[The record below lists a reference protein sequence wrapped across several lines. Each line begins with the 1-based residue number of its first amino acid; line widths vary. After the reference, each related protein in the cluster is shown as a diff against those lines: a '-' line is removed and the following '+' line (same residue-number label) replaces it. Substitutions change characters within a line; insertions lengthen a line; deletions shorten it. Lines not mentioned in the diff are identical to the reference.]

1 MEMVYVVISFL
12 VVLLVL
18 GLTFYRKK
26 TGVTTNDVNIF
37 TSMAVN
43 ILTSYL
49 EKNAKE
55 DIKNFDDISEYLV
68 FIKDYILDILRA
80 SLTLETK
87 QPMDAAIERVLN
99 SNYFDDL
106 LVEIIHDN
114 SEKIQETFDSIHDK
128 AK

>member
-37 TSMAVN
+37 TTMAVN

-68 FIKDYILDILRA
+68 FIKDYILDILRT